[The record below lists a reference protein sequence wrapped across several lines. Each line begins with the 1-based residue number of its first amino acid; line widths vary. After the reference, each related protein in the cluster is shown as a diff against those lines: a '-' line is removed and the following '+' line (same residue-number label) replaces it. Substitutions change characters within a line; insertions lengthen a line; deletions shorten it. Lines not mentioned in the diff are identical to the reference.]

1 MFLWCVQEV
10 AELKEEDIISHTAT
24 ATQLLL
30 VLVVASL
37 EHSVSCCD
45 EYCPCYYV

>member
-1 MFLWCVQEV
+1 MRG
-10 AELKEEDIISHTAT
+10 ISSVTAQLLLHNYP
-24 ATQLLL
+24 QLLL